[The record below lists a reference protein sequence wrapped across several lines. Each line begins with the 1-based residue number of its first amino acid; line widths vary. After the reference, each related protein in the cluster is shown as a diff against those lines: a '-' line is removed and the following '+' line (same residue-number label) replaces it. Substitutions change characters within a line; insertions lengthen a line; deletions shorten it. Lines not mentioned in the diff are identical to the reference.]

1 MNYYYGS
8 DLGEKIVVEVEDEK
22 RLQEI
27 VERLEKMG
35 FSVKVEPDPEAI
47 RARILDRWRKLG
59 RRARLGE
66 LVGVSLEE
74 EFSC

>member
-1 MNYYYGS
+1 MGVI
-8 DLGEKIVVEVEDEK
+8 LARKIVVEVEDEK

-27 VERLEKMG
+27 VEWLGKMG
-35 FSVKVEPDPEAI
+35 FRFWVEPDPETVG
-47 RARILDRWRKLG
+47 ARILDRWRRLG

-66 LVGVSLEE
+66 LVGASLEE